1 MKIFGITG
9 WKNSGK
15 TTLVTQLV
23 AALCERGFRVSTIK
37 HAHHN
42 CDIDQPGRDSF
53 KHREA
58 GASEVLLASGK
69 RWALMHELREEAEP
83 ELDDLLP
90 RLSPVDIV
98 IIEGFKLAK
107 HPKIQVIRTGNNR
120 DALPDNVEN
129 LVAIATDDENLQP
142 GDYGCQG
149 PRLNMNDLKAITDF
163 VIQTTGLKP

>member
-1 MKIFGITG
+1 MKIIGITG

-23 AALCERGFRVSTIK
+23 SALCQRGLRVSTIK

-69 RWALMHELREEAEP
+69 RWALMHELRDEEEP
-83 ELDDLLP
+83 ELSELLHH
-90 RLSPVDIV
+90 LSPVDIV
-98 IIEGFKLAK
+98 VIEGFKLAQ
-107 HPKIQVIRTGNNR
+107 HPKIQVIRSQNNSS
-120 DALPDNVEN
+120 ALPDSVEN
-129 LVAIATDDENLQP
+129 LIAIATDCPTLNP
-142 GDYGCQG
+142 SDYSCSG
-149 PRLNMNDLKAITDF
+149 PRLDMNDINAITDF
-163 VIQTTGLKP
+163 VMDYTGLRS